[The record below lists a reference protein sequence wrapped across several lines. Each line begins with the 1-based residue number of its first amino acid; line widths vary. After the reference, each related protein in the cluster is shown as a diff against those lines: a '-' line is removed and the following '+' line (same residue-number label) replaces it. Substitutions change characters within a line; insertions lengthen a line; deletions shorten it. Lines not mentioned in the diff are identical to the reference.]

1 MEGNGLQSFLIL
13 PVQRMPRY
21 EMLLKEL
28 YKDTSAS
35 HPDHTPLATA
45 IEGIVQINIYLNE
58 KKKQAES
65 NQRLLDLAQDLSGKL
80 AHELVRPNMHLRHD
94 EEVCES

>member
-1 MEGNGLQSFLIL
+1 MENNGLQSFLIL

-28 YKDTSAS
+28 FKDTPPT
-35 HPDHTPLATA
+35 HPDHTTLTTA
-45 IEGIVQINIYLNE
+45 IDAIVKINIYLNE

-80 AHELVRPNMHLRHD
+80 AHELVRPNMHLKHD
-94 EEVCES
+94 EEVCI